1 MYRKI
6 GLVYPKLKTGHN
18 VSSSFFLSPLLGMQG
33 PFITLTTFWAISL
46 ALNFVL
52 NFVLLYSS
60 KFLLLLLLL
69 RAPTDI
75 WFFFE
80 ANLKI
85 HLCNSLTDNKR
96 ASGRDNLVQMKSFK
110 SFYIS
115 KYLPKQYWF

>member
-1 MYRKI
+1 MYRQL
-6 GLVYPKLKTGHN
+6 GLVYAKLKTGHT
-18 VSSSFFLSPLLGMQG
+18 VSSSFFLSALLGMQG
-33 PFITLTTFWAISL
+33 TCTMLTTL
-46 ALNFVL
+46 R
-52 NFVLLYSS
+52 SS
-60 KFLLLLLLL
+60 GQHTLLLILFFPTSQNFFYCFLFL

-75 WFFFE
+75 WFFNE

-85 HLCNSLTDNKR
+85 HLSNSLTDNGR